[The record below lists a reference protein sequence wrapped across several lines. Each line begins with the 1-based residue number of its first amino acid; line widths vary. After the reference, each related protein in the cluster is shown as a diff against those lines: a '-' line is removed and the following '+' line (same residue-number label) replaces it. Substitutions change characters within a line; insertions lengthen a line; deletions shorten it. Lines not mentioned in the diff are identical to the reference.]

1 MGSGKSY
8 IGRLLAAKMGLQFV
22 DLDSIIE
29 STEGAK
35 IAQIFVNEGETYFRQ
50 IESQILRGVRKW
62 DNMVVATGGGAP
74 CFHNSMDWMNE
85 NGLTIYLKATAELL
99 LSRLKNES
107 EHRPILGGRTDLDLL
122 DFIKSKIVERSPFYS
137 KATLTIEQETDGE
150 HIVEEIINALYERLH
165 SN

>member
-85 NGLTIYLKATAELL
+85 NGLTIYLKATPQLL